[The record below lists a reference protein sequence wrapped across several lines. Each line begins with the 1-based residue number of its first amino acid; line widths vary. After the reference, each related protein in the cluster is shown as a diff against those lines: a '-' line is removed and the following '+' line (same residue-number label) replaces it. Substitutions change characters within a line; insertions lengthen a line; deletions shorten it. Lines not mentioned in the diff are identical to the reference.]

1 MIFNKDR
8 DVTALT
14 RLLVVLGLFMLAAV
28 GSNYYGDS
36 SEYSSNQYESS
47 ESKGGFYNT
56 FFGLFTDEEE
66 SSPSLSGGG
75 GGSYFSSI
83 FGDFEFIFRVK
94 NYKALEDDNLDEM
107 DHLVH

>member
-36 SEYSSNQYESS
+36 SEYSSSQYESS
-47 ESKGGFYNT
+47 ESKGGFYDT

>member
-36 SEYSSNQYESS
+36 SEYSSSQYESS
-47 ESKGGFYNT
+47 ESKGGFYDT

-66 SSPSLSGGG
+66 SRPSLSGGG
-75 GGSYFSSI
+75 GGAYFSSI

>member
-1 MIFNKDR
+1 MILNKDR

-14 RLLVVLGLFMLAAV
+14 RLLVVLGLFMLAVV
-28 GSNYYGDS
+28 GANYFGDS

-66 SSPSLSGGG
+66 SSGSLSGGG

-83 FGDFEFIFRVK
+83 FGDFEFISQMKYFTSFL
-94 NYKALEDDNLDEM
+94 LEN
-107 DHLVH
+107 

>member
-36 SEYSSNQYESS
+36 SEYSSSQYESS
-47 ESKGGFYNT
+47 ESKGGFYDT

-75 GGSYFSSI
+75 GGAYFSSI

>member
-1 MIFNKDR
+1 MILNKDR

-14 RLLVVLGLFMLAAV
+14 RLLVVLGLFMLAVV
-28 GSNYYGDS
+28 GANYFGDS

-66 SSPSLSGGG
+66 SSGSLSGGG

-94 NYKALEDDNLDEM
+94 NYKDLEDYNLDEI

>member
-1 MIFNKDR
+1 MIMNKDR

-14 RLLVVLGLFMLAAV
+14 RLLVVLGLFMLAVV
-28 GSNYYGDS
+28 GSNFYGDS
-36 SEYSSNQYESS
+36 STNSPSQYESS
-47 ESKGGFYNT
+47 ESKGGFYDT

-75 GGSYFSSI
+75 GGAYFSSI

-94 NYKALEDDNLDEM
+94 NYKALEDDNLAEM

>member
-1 MIFNKDR
+1 MILNKDR

-28 GSNYYGDS
+28 GANYFGDS

-56 FFGLFTDEEE
+56 FFGLFSDEEE

-75 GGSYFSSI
+75 GGAYFSSI

>member
-1 MIFNKDR
+1 MILNKDR
-8 DVTALT
+8 DITALT

-47 ESKGGFYNT
+47 ESKGGFYDT

-75 GGSYFSSI
+75 GGAYFSSI

>member
-1 MIFNKDR
+1 MIMNKDR

-14 RLLVVLGLFMLAAV
+14 RLLVVLGLFMLAVV

-36 SEYSSNQYESS
+36 STNNLSQYESS
-47 ESKGGFYNT
+47 ESKGGFYDT

-75 GGSYFSSI
+75 GGAYFSSI

>member
-1 MIFNKDR
+1 MIMNKDR

-14 RLLVVLGLFMLAAV
+14 RLLVVLGLFMLAVV
-28 GSNYYGDS
+28 GANYFGDS

-56 FFGLFTDEEE
+56 FFGLFSDEEE

-75 GGSYFSSI
+75 GGAYFSSI

>member
-14 RLLVVLGLFMLAAV
+14 RLLVVLGLFMLAVV
-28 GSNYYGDS
+28 GANYFGDS

-47 ESKGGFYNT
+47 ESKGGFYDT
-56 FFGLFTDEEE
+56 FFVLFTDEEE

-75 GGSYFSSI
+75 GGAYFSSI

>member
-36 SEYSSNQYESS
+36 SEYSSSQYESS
-47 ESKGGFYNT
+47 ESKGGFYDT

-75 GGSYFSSI
+75 GGAYFSSI

-107 DHLVH
+107 DHMVH

>member
-1 MIFNKDR
+1 M
-8 DVTALT
+8 T
-14 RLLVVLGLFMLAAV
+14 RLLVVLGLFMLAVV
-28 GSNYYGDS
+28 GANYFGDS

-75 GGSYFSSI
+75 GGAYFSSI